1 MEDVVREITRTM
13 AATVPDSFQ
22 MYCLSGRHRYCW
34 QILLV
39 ILLAVSLILL
49 PVSAADQNRQGG
61 NTGIQWERTFGGSL
75 AGQGHAVILT
85 GEGGYIATG
94 SVTGSD
100 STTDLYVVRTD
111 ESGNQLWDYHGEKET
126 YEGNSIIETADNGF
140 VIAGSSGDSSGD
152 GMLLLKL
159 DSSGNKVWSKIF
171 RIGQYG
177 QANSVKQTSDGG
189 FIVVGSVK
197 SDDSSPTG
205 WDGYILKTD
214 DKGNEEWNGIS
225 KARRM
230 ILATISISCLTGLIS
245 LWDQPKVLVPVE
257 KTSSC

>member
-1 MEDVVREITRTM
+1 M
-13 AATVPDSFQ
+13 
-22 MYCLSGRHRYCW
+22 GRGAIPAYNGNGHT
-34 QILLV
+34 
-39 ILLAVSLILL
+39 
-49 PVSAADQNRQGG
+49 GG
-61 NTGIQWERTFGGSL
+61 PWPGE
-75 AGQGHAVILT
+75 GHAVIRT
-85 GEGGYIATG
+85 EEGGYVATG
-94 SVTGSD
+94 SITGSD
-100 STTDLYVVRTD
+100 GKTVLYAVMTDG
-111 ESGNQLWDYHGEKET
+111 SGNQLWDYRGEKET
-126 YEGNSIIETADNGF
+126 YEGNSILETADNGF
-140 VIAGSSGDSSGD
+140 VIAGSSGDRYGD
-152 GMLLLKL
+152 GLLLLKL
-159 DSSGNKVWSKIF
+159 DSPGNKVWSKIF

-205 WDGYILKTD
+205 WDAYILKTD

-245 LWDQPKVLVPVE
+245 LWDQPKVLVPVA